1 MGYVQPVAATSTKS
15 ERSLKGGEKRV
26 LALLGLP
33 TLALALAI
41 TVITTYV
48 PKLASQFTGSTTI
61 IGLIVGAEGFLALFV
76 PLIVGAWSDQ
86 LDTRA
91 GSRLPFLIAGT
102 PPLVAALVAVG
113 FVNSL
118 VGIAVAVFVF
128 FLAYF
133 IAYEPY
139 RALYPDLVDDD
150 VAGKA
155 QSTQAVWR
163 GAGTGLA
170 LVGGGLLFGVA
181 KAAPFVVAGVFVTG
195 AMTAFSIARIKR
207 GKKNTQHGEP
217 KPARQ
222 VARDL
227 YCLVRDHT
235 PLRAYLAANALW
247 ELSLGALKTFV
258 ILYITDGLRY
268 SVFAAALIVGAV
280 AVVVVIASP
289 ISGKLADRFG
299 TARVMHIALPLYGIG
314 LLIPLFFTTPYVLG
328 ATLPFIAFGGGVI
341 MTLPYAMLIPLMP
354 EGEHGALT
362 GFYSL
367 SRGIGVMLG
376 PLLAGVAVMALK
388 NVLSSTHGFAA
399 MWLVCAVSI
408 LVSVPLVKKV
418 AAGGDDTRD

>member
-1 MGYVQPVAATSTKS
+1 
-15 ERSLKGGEKRV
+15 
-26 LALLGLP
+26 
-33 TLALALAI
+33 
-41 TVITTYV
+41 
-48 PKLASQFTGSTTI
+48 
-61 IGLIVGAEGFLALFV
+61 
-76 PLIVGAWSDQ
+76 
-86 LDTRA
+86 
-91 GSRLPFLIAGT
+91 
-102 PPLVAALVAVG
+102 
-113 FVNSL
+113 
-118 VGIAVAVFVF
+118 
-128 FLAYF
+128 
-133 IAYEPY
+133 
-139 RALYPDLVDDD
+139 
-150 VAGKA
+150 
-155 QSTQAVWR
+155 
-163 GAGTGLA
+163 
-170 LVGGGLLFGVA
+170 
-181 KAAPFVVAGVFVTG
+181 
-195 AMTAFSIARIKR
+195 
-207 GKKNTQHGEP
+207 
-217 KPARQ
+217 
-222 VARDL
+222 
-227 YCLVRDHT
+227 
-235 PLRAYLAANALW
+235 
-247 ELSLGALKTFV
+247 
-258 ILYITDGLRY
+258 
-268 SVFAAALIVGAV
+268 VGAV